1 MSNLEVRVA
10 HDAAGLVE
18 MVAQAFVERMLE
30 RQAAGEVPHVVL
42 TGGTVAVDV
51 HRAIAAYGLER
62 GVDFDQIEFWFGDER
77 FVAPDSPDRNAGQ
90 ARESLLDLVGANRV
104 HEMPSTSSAATPDH
118 GAQLYENE
126 LAGVGDFDL
135 VFLGLGPD
143 GHIASLM
150 PGLPAIDADS
160 TDVVGVTGSPKPPPE
175 RISMTFRRLNRARTV
190 WFVVSGDGK
199 AEAVE
204 RSLEK
209 DGSVSETPAHGITV
223 ADQVWWLDRGAA
235 AFL

>member
-10 HDAAGLVE
+10 HDPGGLVE
-18 MVAQAFVERMLE
+18 MVAHDFVERMLE

-42 TGGTVAVDV
+42 TGGTIAADV
-51 HRAIAAYGLER
+51 HAAIARLGLER
-62 GVDFDQIEFWFGDER
+62 GLDFDRIEFWFGDER
-77 FVAPDSPDRNAGQ
+77 FVAPDSPDRNARQ
-90 ARESLLDLVGANRV
+90 AREAMLDLVGANRV
-104 HEMPSTSSAATPDH
+104 HEMPSTSDAATPEH
-118 GAQLYENE
+118 GAQLYEE
-126 LAGVGDFDL
+126 ALAGVGDFDL

-143 GHIASLM
+143 GHLASLM
-150 PGLPAIDADS
+150 PGMPALDADAQ
-160 TDVVGVTGSPKPPPE
+160 DVVGVTGSPKPPPE
-175 RISMTFRRLNRARTV
+175 RISLTFRRLNRARSV